1 MGVHRRELLAGT
13 AALGVAGVGAAVTVG
28 GWNPLEDGAALAE
41 FELESLE
48 APGSEAGTVV
58 VPERGSVTVLELF
71 ATWCGVCERLME
83 PMGAVYDDLGERGYE
98 GVSQGGDVQFLS
110 VTNEPLGRT
119 TTRADVASWWEAH
132 DGRWTVASDAD
143 LELTGALDAT
153 AVPYTVVLDEA
164 NVVTWSETGYKSVEE
179 LREPIFAALG
189 E

>member
-1 MGVHRRELLAGT
+1 MTPMQRRELLAG
-13 AALGVAGVGAAVTVG
+13 AVALGVAGVGASVTIG
-28 GWNPLEDGAALAE
+28 GWNPLEDGDAIAA

-48 APGSEAGTVV
+48 APGSEAGTIV

-71 ATWCGVCERLME
+71 ATWCGVCERAME
-83 PMGAVYDDLGERGYE
+83 PMGVVSDDLGERE
-98 GVSQGGDVQFLS
+98 DVQFVS

-119 TTRADVASWWEAH
+119 TTREDVASWWEAH

-143 LELTGALDAT
+143 LELTSALDAT

-164 NVVTWSETGYKSVEE
+164 NVVTWSDTGYKSVEE
-179 LREPIFAALG
+179 LRGPILAALG